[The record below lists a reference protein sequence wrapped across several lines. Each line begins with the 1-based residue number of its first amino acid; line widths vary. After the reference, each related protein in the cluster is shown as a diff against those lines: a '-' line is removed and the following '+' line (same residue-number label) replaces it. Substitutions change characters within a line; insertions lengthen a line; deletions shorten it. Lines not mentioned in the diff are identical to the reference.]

1 MKIYFIIFL
10 GLVSF
15 GANLAAQVDYT
26 KTYYPLIMN
35 AETAILDSNYEASLK
50 WYQKAFAIV
59 PRGFAHDHYNALI
72 CAIEV
77 GQMDIAFSLLD
88 SLMAKG
94 VKKSFFEKSVPLKTL
109 RTYPKW
115 IFFIQTFDQRYLDL
129 NRTKNNQLKQIFAG
143 IAFAD
148 QEFRSQREHRDLY
161 KDTIRQIDKR
171 NAQLVATLI
180 QKYGFPNEHLL
191 GIENPIDM
199 ERPSDIIFIHQ
210 CQKMSTGIPD
220 FDFTDEMMKAVKK
233 GELNPHQM
241 CFWLSLQNRD
251 AYQFGGDGIYQLF
264 HRDKITS
271 YLAPKYT
278 PTQKIA
284 INQRRKELGIESLDE
299 FYKKILVKVK
309 QKGTHKFVFGACNVN
324 ECEFLSQ
331 QGFDNALKKFEP
343 IE

>member
-1 MKIYFIIFL
+1 MKIYFVFFL
-10 GLVSF
+10 GLLSF
-15 GANLAAQVDYT
+15 NDCLTAQVDYT
-26 KTYYPLIMN
+26 QTYYPLIMK
-35 AETAILDSNYEASLK
+35 AESAILDTNYKASLN
-50 WYQKAFAIV
+50 WYQKAFQVV
-59 PRGFAHDHYNALI
+59 PRGFAKDHYNALI
-72 CAIEV
+72 CAVEI
-77 GQMDIAFSLLD
+77 GQIDIAFQLLD

-94 VKKSFFEKSVPLKTL
+94 VKKSFFEKSVPLQTL
-109 RTYPKW
+109 KKHPKW
-115 IFFIQTFDQRYLDL
+115 TFFIQTFEHRYLAL
-129 NRTKNNQLKQIFAG
+129 KQTKNNKLKQILAG

-233 GELNPHQM
+233 GELSPHQM
-241 CFWLSLQNRD
+241 TYWLSLQNRA
-251 AYQFGGDGIYQLF
+251 AYQYGGAGIFQLF
-264 HRDKITS
+264 HRDKVTGF
-271 YLAPKYT
+271 LAIKY
-278 PTQKIA
+278 PAAQKIA
-284 INQRRKELGIESLDE
+284 INQRRKELGIENLDA
-299 FYKKILVKVK
+299 FYKKILIKVK
-309 QKGTHKFVFGACNVN
+309 QKGTHKFVFGAANVT
-324 ECEFLSQ
+324 ECEYSYQDAFEK
-331 QGFDNALKKFEP
+331 ALKGFEP